1 MQLAAARVFVR
12 DIAAARDFYE
22 KRLGLDL
29 GHDGTDEGFCRFDT
43 GQVQLVV
50 ELVTPDESPEDQATV
65 GRFTG
70 LSFGVDDVVAT
81 HAALRAAGVR
91 FTGPPERQ
99 PWGGWLATLVD
110 PDGNE
115 LQIVQFP
122 A

>member
-12 DIAAARDFYE
+12 DIVAARDYYE
-22 KRLGLDL
+22 KCLGLEL

-50 ELVTPDESPEDQATV
+50 ELVTADEPPEEQAMV

-70 LSFGVDDVVAT
+70 LSFGVDDVMAA
-81 HAALRAAGVR
+81 HAELAARGVR
-91 FTGPPERQ
+91 FVGAPERQ
-99 PWGGWLATLVD
+99 FWGGWLATLVD

-115 LQIVQFP
+115 MQLVQFP
-122 A
+122 G

>member
-12 DIAAARDFYE
+12 DIVAARDFYE

-29 GHDGTDEGFCRFDT
+29 GHDGTAEGFCRFDT

-81 HAALRAAGVR
+81 HAELSARGVR
-91 FTGPPERQ
+91 FSGAPEKQ
-99 PWGGWLATLVD
+99 FWGGWLATLVD

-115 LQIVQFP
+115 LQLVQFP
-122 A
+122 G

>member
-12 DIAAARDFYE
+12 DIVAARDFYE

-29 GHDGTDEGFCRFDT
+29 GHDGTEEGFCRFDT

-50 ELVTPDESPEDQATV
+50 ELVTPDESPEDQAMV

-70 LSFGVDDVVAT
+70 LSFGVADVRTAY
-81 HAALRAAGVR
+81 AALTVAGVH
-91 FTGPPERQ
+91 FTGPPEQ
-99 PWGGWLATLVD
+99 QFWGGWLATLVD

-115 LQIVQFP
+115 MQLVQFP
-122 A
+122 G

>member
-12 DIAAARDFYE
+12 DIVAARDFYE
-22 KRLGLDL
+22 KRLGLEL
-29 GHDGTDEGFCRFDT
+29 GHDGTEQGFCRFDT
-43 GQVQLVV
+43 GQVHLVV
-50 ELVTPDESPEDQATV
+50 ELVTPDESPEDQAMV

-81 HAALRAAGVR
+81 HAELSARGVR
-91 FTGPPERQ
+91 FSGAPERQ
-99 PWGGWLATLVD
+99 FWGGWLATLVD

-115 LQIVQFP
+115 LQLVQFP

>member
-12 DIAAARDFYE
+12 DIAIARDFYE

-70 LSFGVDDVVAT
+70 LSFGVEDVVAT
-81 HAALRAAGVR
+81 HAALSAAGVR
-91 FTGPPERQ
+91 FSGPPEHQ
-99 PWGGWLATLVD
+99 DWGGWVATLAD

>member
-12 DIAAARDFYE
+12 DIARARDFYE

-70 LSFGVDDVVAT
+70 LSFGVADVVAT
-81 HAALRAAGVR
+81 HTTLSAAGVR
-91 FTGPPERQ
+91 FTGPPEHQ
-99 PWGGWLATLVD
+99 PWGGWLATLID

-115 LQIVQFP
+115 LQIIQFP
-122 A
+122 G

>member
-12 DIAAARDFYE
+12 DIVAARDFYE
-22 KRLGLDL
+22 KRLGLEL
-29 GHDGTDEGFCRFDT
+29 GHDGTEQGFCRFDT

-50 ELVTPDESPEDQATV
+50 ELVTPDESPEDQAMV

-81 HAALRAAGVR
+81 YAELSARGVR
-91 FTGPPERQ
+91 FSGAPEQ
-99 PWGGWLATLVD
+99 QFWGGWLATLVD

-115 LQIVQFP
+115 LQLVQFP